1 MTNSIQQTLIIIKP
15 DGVDR
20 NLIGKIISYYEEAGL
35 KVVKLKMMTAARD
48 LIMKHYE
55 ENEDYM
61 RAIGQKSKD
70 AGNQVDNIVEYG
82 RMIVQSLRDYMT
94 SGPVVPMVLEGE
106 DAVAL
111 ARKVT
116 GFTDPTQADKGTI
129 RGDLGN
135 DSIAKANSEG
145 RPTKNLIHASG
156 NPEEAEKEIALWFG
170 K

>member
-1 MTNSIQQTLIIIKP
+1 MIQQTLIIIKP
-15 DGVDR
+15 DGVER

-35 KVVKLKMMTAARD
+35 KVIKLKMMQADRE
-48 LIMKHYE
+48 LIMKHYVEDE
-55 ENEDYM
+55 EYM
-61 RAIGQKSKD
+61 KAIGQKSKD
-70 AGNQVDNIVEYG
+70 AGNPVDDILEYG

-106 DAVAL
+106 GEAIAL

-135 DSIAKANSEG
+135 DSMAKANGEG

-156 NPEEAEKEIALWFG
+156 NPEEAEKEIKLWFEE
-170 K
+170 

>member
-1 MTNSIQQTLIIIKP
+1 MTQQTLIIIKP
-15 DGVDR
+15 DGVER

-35 KVVKLKMMTAARD
+35 KVMKLKMMQADRD
-48 LIMKHYE
+48 LIMKHYVEDE
-55 ENEDYM
+55 EYM
-61 RAIGQKSKD
+61 KAIGQKSKD
-70 AGNQVDNIVEYG
+70 AGNQVDDIMEYG

-106 DAVAL
+106 GEAIAL

-116 GFTDPTQADKGTI
+116 GFTDPTQADEGTI
-129 RGDLGN
+129 RGDLGE

-156 NPEEAEKEIALWFG
+156 NPEEAEKEISLWFG
-170 K
+170 E

>member
-1 MTNSIQQTLIIIKP
+1 MTQQTLIIIKP
-15 DGVDR
+15 DGVER

-35 KVVKLKMMTAARD
+35 KVVKLKMVQADRD
-48 LIMKHYE
+48 LIMRHYE
-55 ENEDYM
+55 EDVEYM
-61 RAIGQKSKD
+61 KAIGQKSKD
-70 AGNQVDNIVEYG
+70 AGNEVEDILEYG
-82 RMIVQSLRDYMT
+82 RMIVQSLRGYMT
-94 SGPVVPMVLEGE
+94 SGAVVPMVLEGE
-106 DAVAL
+106 DAIAL

-156 NPEEAEKEIALWFG
+156 NLQEAEKEISLWFG
-170 K
+170 D

>member
-1 MTNSIQQTLIIIKP
+1 MTQQTLIIIKP

-35 KVVKLKMMTAARD
+35 KVVKLKMMQADRD

-70 AGNQVDNIVEYG
+70 AGNKVDDIVEYG

-106 DAVAL
+106 GEAIAL

-156 NPEEAEKEIALWFG
+156 NPEEAAKEIGLWFG
-170 K
+170 NK

>member
-1 MTNSIQQTLIIIKP
+1 MLQQTLIIIKP
-15 DGVDR
+15 DGAER

-35 KVVKLKMMTAARD
+35 KVVKLKMMSAGKG
-48 LIMKHYE
+48 LIMKHYV
-55 ENEDYM
+55 EDEGYM
-61 RAIGQKSKD
+61 RSIGQKSKD
-70 AGNQVDNIVEYG
+70 AGNEVDDILEYG

-106 DAVAL
+106 DAIAL

-129 RGDLGN
+129 RGDLGQ
-135 DSIAKANSEG
+135 DSIARANSEN

-156 NPEEAEKEIALWFG
+156 NAEEAEKEIALWFG
-170 K
+170 QE

>member
-1 MTNSIQQTLIIIKP
+1 MTQQTLIIIKP
-15 DGVDR
+15 DGVER

-35 KVVKLKMMTAARD
+35 EVVKLKMMQAERD
-48 LIMKHYE
+48 LIMKHYVEDE
-55 ENEDYM
+55 EYM
-61 RAIGQKSKD
+61 RSIGQKSRD
-70 AGNQVDNIVEYG
+70 AGNKVENLLEYG

-106 DAVAL
+106 DAIVL

-129 RGDLGN
+129 RGDLGQ

-156 NPEEAEKEIALWFG
+156 NPEEAEKEISLWFG

>member
-1 MTNSIQQTLIIIKP
+1 MKQQTLIIIKP

-35 KVVKLKMMTAARD
+35 KVIKLKMMEASRE

-55 ENEDYM
+55 ENEEYM
-61 RAIGQKSKD
+61 KAIGQKSKD
-70 AGNQVDNIVEYG
+70 AGNKVDDILEYG

-94 SGPVVPMVLEGE
+94 SGPVVPMILQGE
-106 DAVAL
+106 DAIAL

-129 RGDLGN
+129 RGDLGQ

-156 NPEEAEKEIALWFG
+156 NPEEAEKEISLWFG
-170 K
+170 E

>member
-1 MTNSIQQTLIIIKP
+1 MQQTLIIIKP

-35 KVVKLKMMTAARD
+35 KVIKLKMMTAARD
-48 LIMKHYE
+48 LIMKHYVEDE
-55 ENEDYM
+55 EYM

-70 AGNQVDNIVEYG
+70 AGNKVDDIIEYG

-106 DAVAL
+106 DAIAL

-129 RGDLGN
+129 RGDLGQ

-156 NPEEAEKEIALWFG
+156 NPEEAAKEISLWFG
-170 K
+170 QD

>member
-1 MTNSIQQTLIIIKP
+1 MKQQTLIIIKP
-15 DGVDR
+15 DGVER

-35 KVVKLKMMTAARD
+35 KVIRLKMVQADRD

-70 AGNQVDNIVEYG
+70 AGNQVRDTLEYG

-94 SGPVVPMVLEGE
+94 SGPVVPMVLEGD
-106 DAVAL
+106 DAIAR
-111 ARKVT
+111 ARKIT

-156 NPEEAEKEIALWFG
+156 NGEEAEKEIELWFG
-170 K
+170 EE

>member
-1 MTNSIQQTLIIIKP
+1 MAQQTLIIIKP
-15 DGVDR
+15 DGVER

-35 KVVKLKMMTAARD
+35 RVVKLKMVIASRD

-70 AGNQVDNIVEYG
+70 AGNKVDDIMEYG

-94 SGPVVPMVLEGE
+94 LGPVVPMVLEGE
-106 DAVAL
+106 GEAIAL

-156 NPEEAEKEIALWFG
+156 NPEEAAKEISLWFE
-170 K
+170 

>member
-1 MTNSIQQTLIIIKP
+1 MRLQQTLVIIKP

-20 NLIGKIISYYEEAGL
+20 NLTGKIISYYEEAGL
-35 KVVKLKMMTAARD
+35 RVVKLKMMQADRD

-61 RAIGQKSKD
+61 RAIGQKSLD
-70 AGNQVDNIVEYG
+70 AGNKVDDILEYG

-106 DAVAL
+106 GEAIAL
-111 ARKVT
+111 VRKVT

-135 DSIAKANSEG
+135 DSIAKANGEG

-156 NPEEAEKEIALWFG
+156 NVEEAEKEIALWFPE
-170 K
+170 

>member
-1 MTNSIQQTLIIIKP
+1 MNQQTLIIIKP

-35 KVVKLKMMTAARD
+35 KVVKLKMMQADRE

-55 ENEDYM
+55 ENEEYM
-61 RAIGQKSKD
+61 KAIGQKSKD
-70 AGNQVDNIVEYG
+70 AGNPVDDILEYG

-94 SGPVVPMVLEGE
+94 SGPVVPMILEGE
-106 DAVAL
+106 DAIAL

-135 DSIAKANSEG
+135 DSIAKANGEG

-156 NPEEAEKEIALWFG
+156 KPEEAEKEIPLWFG
-170 K
+170 S

>member
-1 MTNSIQQTLIIIKP
+1 MIQQTLIIIKP
-15 DGVDR
+15 DGVER

-35 KVVKLKMMTAARD
+35 KVLKIKIMTASKD
-48 LIMKHYE
+48 LIMKHYV
-55 ENEDYM
+55 EDEGYM
-61 RAIGQKSKD
+61 RSIGQKSKD
-70 AGNQVDNIVEYG
+70 AGNEVDDILEYG
-82 RMIVQSLRDYMT
+82 RIIVQSLRDYMT

-106 DAVAL
+106 DAIAL

-129 RGDLGN
+129 RGDYGQ
-135 DSIAKANSEG
+135 DSIARANSEN

-170 K
+170 IEV

>member
-1 MTNSIQQTLIIIKP
+1 MTQQTLIIIKP
-15 DGVDR
+15 DGVER
-20 NLIGKIISYYEEAGL
+20 NLIGKIITYYENVGL
-35 KVVKLKMMTAARD
+35 KVVKLKMMLAERD

-70 AGNQVDNIVEYG
+70 AGNEVDDILEYG
-82 RMIVQSLRDYMT
+82 RKIVQSLRDYMT
-94 SGPVVPMVLEGE
+94 AGPVVPMILEGE
-106 DAVAL
+106 DAIAL

-135 DSIAKANSEG
+135 DSIARANGEG
-145 RPTKNLIHASG
+145 RPTRNLIHASG
-156 NPEEAEKEIALWFG
+156 NPEEAAKEISLWFG
-170 K
+170 DN

>member
-1 MTNSIQQTLIIIKP
+1 MTQQTLIIIKP
-15 DGVDR
+15 DGVER

-35 KVVKLKMMTAARD
+35 KVIKLKMMQADRE
-48 LIMKHYE
+48 LIMKHYV
-55 ENEDYM
+55 EDEGYM
-61 RAIGQKSKD
+61 KAIGQKSKD
-70 AGNQVDNIVEYG
+70 AGNPVDDILEYG

-106 DAVAL
+106 GEAIAL

-135 DSIAKANSEG
+135 DSIAKANGEG

-156 NPEEAEKEIALWFG
+156 NPEEAEKEIKLWFEE
-170 K
+170 

>member
-1 MTNSIQQTLIIIKP
+1 MAQQTLIIIKP
-15 DGVDR
+15 DGVER

-35 KVVKLKMMTAARD
+35 RVVKLKMMQADRD
-48 LIMKHYE
+48 LIMQHYVEDE
-55 ENEDYM
+55 EYM
-61 RAIGQKSKD
+61 KAIGQKSKD
-70 AGNQVDNIVEYG
+70 AGNEVDDIMEYG

-106 DAVAL
+106 EGAIAL

-129 RGDLGN
+129 RGDLGT

-145 RPTKNLIHASG
+145 RPTQNLIHASG
-156 NPEEAEKEIALWFG
+156 NPEEAAKEISLWFDN
-170 K
+170 

>member
-1 MTNSIQQTLIIIKP
+1 MQQTLIIIKP
-15 DGVDR
+15 DGVER

-35 KVVKLKMMTAARD
+35 KVIKLKMIQVGRD

-70 AGNQVDNIVEYG
+70 AGNQVDDILEYG

-106 DAVAL
+106 DAIAR
-111 ARKVT
+111 ARKIT

-129 RGDLGN
+129 RGDLGQ

-156 NPEEAEKEIALWFG
+156 TPEEAEKEISLWFG
-170 K
+170 QD

>member
-1 MTNSIQQTLIIIKP
+1 MIQRTLIIIKP
-15 DGVDR
+15 DGVQR
-20 NLIGKIISYYEEAGL
+20 NLIGKVISYYEEAGL
-35 KVVKLKMMTAARD
+35 KVVKLRMMTAVRD

-70 AGNQVDNIVEYG
+70 AGNPVDDILEYG

-106 DAVAL
+106 DGIAL

-129 RGDLGN
+129 RGDLGQ
-135 DSIAKANSEG
+135 DSIARANSEG

-156 NPEEAEKEIALWFG
+156 NPEEAGKEIELWFG
-170 K
+170 EE

>member
-1 MTNSIQQTLIIIKP
+1 MIQQTLIIIKP
-15 DGVDR
+15 DGVER

-35 KVVKLKMMTAARD
+35 KVIKLKMMQADRE
-48 LIMKHYE
+48 LIMKHYVEDE
-55 ENEDYM
+55 EYM
-61 RAIGQKSKD
+61 KAIGQKSKD
-70 AGNQVDNIVEYG
+70 AGNPVDDILEYG

-106 DAVAL
+106 GEPIAL

-135 DSIAKANSEG
+135 DSIAKANGEG

-156 NPEEAEKEIALWFG
+156 NPEEAEKEIKLWFEE
-170 K
+170 

>member
-1 MTNSIQQTLIIIKP
+1 MTQQTLIIIKP
-15 DGVDR
+15 DGVER
-20 NLIGKIISYYEEAGL
+20 NLIGKIISYYEEVGL
-35 KVVKLKMMTAARD
+35 KVIKLKMMQADRD
-48 LIMKHYE
+48 LIMKHYVEDE
-55 ENEDYM
+55 EYM
-61 RAIGQKSKD
+61 KAIGQKSRD
-70 AGNQVDNIVEYG
+70 AGNQVRDTLEYG

-106 DAVAL
+106 DAIAL

-135 DSIAKANSEG
+135 DSIARANSEG

-156 NPEEAEKEIALWFG
+156 NLQEAEKEISLWFG
-170 K
+170 S

>member
-1 MTNSIQQTLIIIKP
+1 MIQQTLIIIKP
-15 DGVDR
+15 DGVER

-35 KVVKLKMMTAARD
+35 KVVKLKMVQADRD
-48 LIMKHYE
+48 LIMRHYE
-55 ENEDYM
+55 EDVEYM
-61 RAIGQKSKD
+61 KAIGQKSKD
-70 AGNQVDNIVEYG
+70 AGNEVEDILEYG
-82 RMIVQSLRDYMT
+82 RMIVQSLRGYMT

-106 DAVAL
+106 DAIAL

-135 DSIAKANSEG
+135 DSIAKANGEG

-156 NPEEAEKEIALWFG
+156 NPEEAAKEIGLWFQD
-170 K
+170 

>member
-1 MTNSIQQTLIIIKP
+1 MKQQTLIIIKP
-15 DGVDR
+15 DGVER

-35 KVVKLKMMTAARD
+35 SVVKLKMMQADRE

-70 AGNQVDNIVEYG
+70 AGNKVDDIMEYG

-106 DAVAL
+106 GEVIAL

-135 DSIAKANSEG
+135 DSIAKANGEG

-156 NPEEAEKEIALWFG
+156 NPEEAAKEIALWFG
-170 K
+170 EE

>member
-1 MTNSIQQTLIIIKP
+1 MAQTLIIIKP
-15 DGVDR
+15 DGVER

-35 KVVKLKMMTAARD
+35 KVVKLKMMQADRD

-61 RAIGQKSKD
+61 KAIGQKSKD
-70 AGNQVDNIVEYG
+70 AGNKVDDILEYG

-94 SGPVVPMVLEGE
+94 SGPVVPMVLEGGD
-106 DAVAL
+106 DAIAL

-156 NPEEAEKEIALWFG
+156 APDEAEKEIALWFG
-170 K
+170 E